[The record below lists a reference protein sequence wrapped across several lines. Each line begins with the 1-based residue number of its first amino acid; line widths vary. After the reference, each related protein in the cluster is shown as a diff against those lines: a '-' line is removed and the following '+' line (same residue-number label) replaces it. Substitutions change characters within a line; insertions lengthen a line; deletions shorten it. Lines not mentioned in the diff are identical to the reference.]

1 MKTLKHARMNAN
13 WLQKE
18 AAQQLKITQ
27 PLLSHYENG
36 SRRVPKKMFQKMC
49 NLYKVKPEQIELKNP
64 TDKKTQDSDNRSNAL
79 RWALAKIVGEENIE
93 EIIQLSLMIVEA
105 EK

>member
-1 MKTLKHARMNAN
+1 MKTLKNARMNAN
-13 WLQKE
+13 WLQQE
-18 AAQQLKITQ
+18 AAHHLKISQ
-27 PLLSHYENG
+27 ALLSHYENG
-36 SRRVPKKMFQKMC
+36 TRRVPKEMLQKMC

-64 TDKKTQDSDNRSNAL
+64 KDKRTQDSNSRSNAL
-79 RWALAKIVGEENIE
+79 RWALAQIVGEENVE

>member
-1 MKTLKHARMNAN
+1 MKTLKDARMNAN
-13 WLQKE
+13 WFQQE
-18 AAQQLKITQ
+18 AAQKLKISQ

-36 SRRVPKKMFQKMC
+36 TRRVPEEMFQKMC
-49 NLYKVKPEQIELKNP
+49 NLYKVKPEQIKLQNL
-64 TDKKTQDSDNRSNAL
+64 TDKRLQDSSNRSMAL
-79 RWALAKIVGEENIE
+79 RWALTKIVGEESIE

>member
-1 MKTLKHARMNAN
+1 MKTLKDARMNAN
-13 WLQKE
+13 WLQQE
-18 AAQQLKITQ
+18 AAQQLKIKQ

-36 SRRVPKKMFQKMC
+36 TRRIPKEMFQKMC
-49 NLYKVKPEQIELKNP
+49 NLYKVKPEQIELKNS
-64 TDKKTQDSDNRSNAL
+64 TDKKTQDSNNRSNAL
-79 RWALAKIVGEENIE
+79 RWALAKIVGEENVE

>member
-18 AAQQLKITQ
+18 AAHQLKISQ
-27 PLLSHYENG
+27 ALLSCYENG
-36 SRRVPKKMFQKMC
+36 TRRVPEKMFRKIC

-64 TDKKTQDSDNRSNAL
+64 THKDRSNAL